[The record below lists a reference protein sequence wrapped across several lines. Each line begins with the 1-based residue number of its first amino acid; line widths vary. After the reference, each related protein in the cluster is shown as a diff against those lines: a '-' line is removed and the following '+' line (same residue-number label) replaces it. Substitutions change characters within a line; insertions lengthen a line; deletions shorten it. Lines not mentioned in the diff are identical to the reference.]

1 MCEKTALP
9 ELMRLAQLDQ
19 QLAGPVNPAALPRSK
34 GTKRIFAFKDERHVH
49 FGEKK
54 MRGTFLLG
62 VTFSLMLGTVGTLA
76 DDWTAVKLRGRVLQ
90 LVDGTWQPLERGAV
104 VPDDRAIRTM
114 SGARVTFTRGNET
127 IDVGG
132 STAIQII
139 DENRRRP
146 FTTVKQYFGKVEVE
160 AEVQAVQHF
169 AVQTPHMAAVVK
181 GTRFA
186 VLSNETASEVRV
198 DRGAVSVEDRED
210 GSHVTIVA
218 GQTAEVAQGAPLHV
232 GGSGELPVVLDATG
246 APVPSIDEAISSGR
260 GEGKQSRSDDVEA
273 GKKETGDHGNAGGG
287 NGNSG
292 GGNSGN
298 GNGGGNSGNG
308 GNSSSGDSGSGNSG
322 NGNGGGNG
330 GDNGHGGGKKD
341 KD

>member
-1 MCEKTALP
+1 
-9 ELMRLAQLDQ
+9 
-19 QLAGPVNPAALPRSK
+19 
-34 GTKRIFAFKDERHVH
+34 
-49 FGEKK
+49 

-62 VTFSLMLGTVGTLA
+62 VTFSLILGTVGALA
-76 DDWTAVKLRGRVLQ
+76 DDWTAVKLRGKVLQ
-90 LVDGTWQPLERGAV
+90 LVDGEWQPLERGAV

-114 SGARVTFTRGNET
+114 GGARVTFIRGNET

-132 STAIQII
+132 SSAIQII
-139 DENRRRP
+139 DEDRRRP

-181 GTRFA
+181 GTRFT
-186 VLSNETASEVRV
+186 VLSNETGSEVRV

-232 GGSGELPVVLDATG
+232 DGSGELPVVLDATG
-246 APVPSIDEAISSGR
+246 APVPSIDGAINSGR
-260 GEGKQSRSDDVEA
+260 GAGKQSRSDDGSDGGRGKGKDRDSSDSDGGEKDKGGDGPSGDA

-287 NGNSG
+287 NGNSGSGNSG

-308 GNSSSGDSGSGNSG
+308 GGNGNSSSDDSGSGNSG

-330 GDNGHGGGKKD
+330 GDNGNSGHGGGKKD